1 LRRRL
6 VVVAVSIVGGVGYHP
21 SRIEKV
27 FDLMPTGVAVR
38 AADPFVSFPGSPV
51 IGDDATI
58 SNRIVWVTFPAG
70 QRRIAFRVSL
80 RVHASGGDIRYGDCG
95 TEKHGA
101 HRNNRCDRLASF
113 GCCCFP
119 PLHYKVRLGGSVVT
133 D

>member
-1 LRRRL
+1 MRRRL

-113 GCCCFP
+113 GCC
-119 PLHYKVRLGGSVVT
+119 
-133 D
+133 